1 MISRATIT
9 SAIAISCVLCAG
21 ALPAVAQDRTYTDAL
36 KTQWDQIKDYI
47 TKAADQMPEDVY
59 AFKPTPK
66 IRSFG
71 ELIAHVSDASYGI
84 CALATSDKAQSFGNA
99 EKTMQKKADIQA
111 ALKAAFVYC
120 DAAFQKLDDQ
130 SGRETT
136 DLMGQPQPA
145 SCRACV
151 QHPAHVGALRQPRD
165 VFPPQG
171 HGPTVEPARH
181 VATTCKDAG

>member
-21 ALPAVAQDRTYTDAL
+21 ALPAVAQERTYADGL

-71 ELIAHVSDASYGI
+71 ELVAHVSDASYGI
-84 CALATSDKAQSFGNA
+84 CAMAISDKAQSFGNA

-111 ALKAAFVYC
+111 ALKAAFAYC

-130 SGRETT
+130 SGRETI
-136 DLMGQPQPA
+136 DLMGQRSPRLLVLA
-145 SCRACV
+145 FNT
-151 QHPAHVGALRQPRD
+151 QHTWEHYGNLVTYFRLKD
-165 VFPPQG
+165 MVPPSSQRG
-171 HGPTVEPARH
+171 M
-181 VATTCKDAG
+181 